1 MSVEFCAAVYFTI
14 WWITLFAV
22 LPLGVRSHA
31 EMNIPVP
38 GGGDPASPVEPR
50 LKRKFITT
58 TWVAALIFA
67 AFYMCVH
74 FHLVS
79 LPEFSHPTG
88 G

>member
-1 MSVEFCAAVYFTI
+1 MSVEFCAAVYLTF

-31 EMNIPVP
+31 EMDIPVP
-38 GGGDPASPVEPR
+38 GGGDPGSPVNPN

-58 TWVAALIFA
+58 TWVSAILFA
-67 AFYMCVH
+67 VFYACVR

-79 LPEFSHPTG
+79 LPEFAHPLG